1 MPWSL
6 VAGSVEALDASEN
19 NPTGEA
25 DEPEDEDCV
34 CVCVCGLFTSC
45 AAGSKAYLL
54 DKPV

>member
-19 NPTGEA
+19 SPTGEA
-25 DEPEDEDCV
+25 DEPEDED